1 MLGRVLGLPVIVGI
15 CAAGSANAQSSA
27 PDLDKVDRLQ
37 HQVEQLQE
45 QLRDQIKQVKKDLS
59 EAKKKAAEANA
70 APSPFDGAYAADIPN
85 GVAKTSTAPPHAIVL
100 MSPTNAP
107 SICTPDQLNCIG
119 LTGTLHLDVGGY
131 NYRPATGLGI
141 ASTGVPVAPSTVPQ
155 QLDDG
160 INVRRARIG
169 VLGKF
174 MGDWNYNLT
183 YDFGN
188 SSDGFGGLAPG
199 SLPGGGTSG
208 IEQAYLSYTGLTKYT
223 GLSGLAIEGGY
234 MVVPYTL
241 DQSTS
246 SNDTMFMERASSQ
259 VIAANIAAGDF
270 RSAGGFRGYNDWV
283 WAGGYFTGPTSG
295 AIHTDTTSVTTLATV
310 PAGCSGTI
318 PAGLKC
324 SAATPVNVITAGA
337 SEQYGTTARVAFQA
351 LQGQN
356 YSLHLGADF
365 EELISPPVGPA
376 STAVAGKRTLTLSDR
391 PELRVDPTVLLNT
404 GAIANVSNAEVYSLE
419 AAAGW
424 GSLFFQG
431 EYFWYRINRE
441 VPSNATPSPPSSAL
455 GFNGGY
461 AEASWTITGEHRTYN
476 PATGAYGRI
485 VPNNPVN
492 PSGTGWGAWEL
503 AGRYSVMNLNDELG
517 NIAGIAGGQQTIYTA
532 GLNWYVNNNIMFKL
546 NYLHG
551 IFEKQFS
558 ALSNANVGANFDA
571 IAGRMQIAF

>member
-1 MLGRVLGLPVIVGI
+1 MLKRHWGMLATAAVFATGQAGAQTAGDTQQINRLEGQVQALQREVG
-15 CAAGSANAQSSA
+15 
-27 PDLDKVDRLQ
+27 DLK
-37 HQVEQLQE
+37 
-45 QLRDQIKQVKKDLS
+45 S
-59 EAKKKAAEANA
+59 KALIAEKNTYAA
-70 APSPFDGAYAADIPN
+70 APPPGAAAKAP
-85 GVAKTSTAPPHAIVL
+85 VAPPSAIVT
-100 MSPTNAP
+100 MSPAYRP
-107 SICTPDQLNCIG
+107 SICTPDQLNCIS
-119 LTGTLHLDVGGY
+119 LTGRLHLDVGGY

-174 MGDWNYNLT
+174 MGDWNYALI

-208 IEQAYLSYTGLTKYT
+208 IENAFLSYTGLTKYT

-234 MVVPYTL
+234 TDVPYTL
-241 DQSTS
+241 DESTS
-246 SNDTMFMERASSQ
+246 SNDIMFMERASSQ
-259 VIAANIAAGDF
+259 VIATSLAAGDF
-270 RSAGGFRGYNDWV
+270 RSAGGIRGYNDWF
-283 WAGGYFTGPTSG
+283 WAAGYFTGPTSG
-295 AIHTDTTSVTTLATV
+295 AIHTDTTSVTALATV

-324 SAATPVNVITAGA
+324 SAATTVNVTTAGA
-337 SEQYGTTARVAFQA
+337 SEQYGTTARVAFQP
-351 LQGQN
+351 LQGPN

-376 STAVAGKRTLTLSDR
+376 STAVAGKRVLTLSDR

-431 EYFWYRINRE
+431 EYFWYRVNRE
-441 VPSNATPSPPSSAL
+441 VPSNAAPTPPSSAL

-461 AEASWTITGEHRTYN
+461 AEASWTITGEHRTYI
-476 PATGAYGRI
+476 PSTGAYSAI
-485 VPNNPVN
+485 IPNNPVN
-492 PSGTGWGAWEL
+492 PGGTGWGAWEI

-517 NIAGIAGGQQTIYTA
+517 NAAGIAGGQQTIYTA
-532 GLNWYVNNNIMFKL
+532 GLNWYVNSNIMFKL

-551 IFEKQFS
+551 TFDKQAS
-558 ALSNANVGANFDA
+558 AILNTNVGANFDA
-571 IAGRMQIAF
+571 IAGRLQVQF